1 MVWLTFFL
9 LFVSSPVSITLRS
22 WSHIFK
28 PVPFKHT
35 VFQFRCN
42 PWGKSSL
49 YSLFRLEEHYY
60 QQCIQKFVS
69 ISSNAFLGHFQL
81 QQGTMVL
88 CCQDAITMIVI
99 SKAYWIEF
107 FETSTCFNIW
117 SRFRQRWIFLIAYTR
132 QWSPIPR
139 SDTPPWDNFW
149 ESFVRHKSVVLRVS
163 ILVMRVWWR
172 RWN

>member
-1 MVWLTFFL
+1 MGQIFPL
-9 LFVSSPVSITLRS
+9 LFVSFRGALLSAMYSKICF
-22 WSHIFK
+22 HI
-28 PVPFKHT
+28 P
-35 VFQFRCN
+35 
-42 PWGKSSL
+42 
-49 YSLFRLEEHYY
+49 
-60 QQCIQKFVS
+60 
-69 ISSNAFLGHFQL
+69 NAFLGHFQL

-117 SRFRQRWIFLIAYTR
+117 SRFRQRWIFLIACTR

-149 ESFVRHKSVVLRVS
+149 ESFVRNKSVVLRVS

-172 RWN
+172 RWK